1 MRPAGVAAVV
11 FVVLACAMAWAWDA
25 SGRQITDVG
34 HYRVYGERIA
44 HGEVPYRD
52 FDVEYPPGALPVFV
66 LPALVTGDR
75 TGYTLVLAGLLAL
88 VGAAGVL
95 LTDRA
100 LVSLGRSPTERR
112 TVMVALALSPLVL
125 GALLL
130 ARFDLL
136 PAVLTTASLLALL
149 RGRPR
154 LAGLVLGAAIAVKLY
169 PLVVLPAAAA
179 WVVRRHGWREARWLI
194 GLTLA
199 IPLFAYLPFVL
210 LAPHGTAWS
219 IGHQLSRP
227 LQIESLGAG
236 VLLVA
241 HNALGTDLGWSSGH
255 GSQNLTG
262 TSAEVLAT
270 LSSVLQLA
278 ALAVVGWCIVRR
290 PVTAERLVCLATA
303 AVVAF
308 IAFGK
313 VVSPQYLVWLLFL
326 VPLLGGLRGRVA
338 GVLYVSAA
346 ALTAWWFPARYWQL
360 VKEFDPLASGLV
372 LARNL
377 ALVALFV
384 VIVLGLVR
392 QRDADGLDR

>member
-1 MRPAGVAAVV
+1 
-11 FVVLACAMAWAWDA
+11 MALAWDA

-34 HYRVYGERIA
+34 HYRVYGERMA
-44 HGEVPYRD
+44 HGEIPYRD

-75 TGYTLVLAGLLAL
+75 AGYTLVLALLLAL
-88 VGAAGVL
+88 VGAVGVL

-100 LVSLGRSPTERR
+100 LVALGRSATERR
-112 TVMVALALSPLVL
+112 HVMVALALSPLVL

-136 PAVLTTASLLALL
+136 PAVLTTAALLALL
-149 RGRPR
+149 RARPR

-179 WVVRRHGWREARWLI
+179 WVVRRHGWHEARWLL
-194 GLTLA
+194 GLSLA
-199 IPLFAYLPFVL
+199 VPAIAYLPFAL

-227 LQIESLGAG
+227 LQIESLDASF
-236 VLLVA
+236 LLVV
-241 HNALGTDLGWSSGH
+241 HDLLGIELGWSSGH

-262 TSAEVLAT
+262 ASAEALAT
-270 LSSVLQLA
+270 LSSVVQIA
-278 ALAVVGWCIVRR
+278 ALAIVGWCIVRF
-290 PVTAERLVCLATA
+290 PVTAERLVGLAAA

-308 IAFGK
+308 VAFGK
-313 VVSPQYLVWLLFL
+313 VLSPQYLVWLLFL
-326 VPLLGGLRGRVA
+326 VPLLGGTRGRVA
-338 GVLYVSAA
+338 GGLYVFAA

-360 VKEFDPLASGLV
+360 VKEFDPLASWAV

-384 VIVLGLVR
+384 VLALGLAR
-392 QRDADGLDR
+392 QRDANGLDR